1 MEPTGQDEQ
10 LSNAAPPKS
19 EQQEERREQQ
29 QYDST
34 FRALSPGDIIPG
46 TVVQIDEQGAL
57 VDVGMKSEGLIP
69 ASEARTAKG
78 ETGEPLAV
86 GDRIDVYVVRPE
98 GDEGQA
104 ILSKKKAD
112 YENVWRR
119 VTEAFERG
127 EVVSAMVSERVKGGL
142 VVDLGLRGF
151 LPASHVV
158 AKNVYALDR
167 FVGQS
172 VRLKILEV
180 DRARKRVVVS
190 QRLAVDDERQRRRE
204 KTIESL
210 EEGQIRKGIVRRL
223 TDYGAFV
230 DLGGVDGLLHVTEMS
245 WSRVRHPSDVVK
257 PGQRIE
263 VMVLKFDREQQK
275 VSLGL
280 RQILPDP
287 WQHVHENFHVGDVV
301 EGIVTRLVPF
311 GAFVM
316 LSGGIEGIIPTAELS
331 EQRVARPEDA
341 VSVEQRVRVKVLSM
355 RPQERRMT
363 LSRRQAE
370 QDAERQEYQR
380 YMSSRADSGRIT
392 LGDLVGEALRAEE
405 PQAAPKTAAAAQAV
419 AQPEAQA
426 TEQAGDSDAD
436 TGQEAQQ
443 AEPCSSSDSPA
454 ESPAEKAQSPDSSL

>member
-1 MEPTGQDEQ
+1 MEPTGQNEQ
-10 LSNAAPPKS
+10 LPSPAPAKGG
-19 EQQEERREQQ
+19 QQEEGREQQ
-29 QYDST
+29 QYEST
-34 FRALSPGDIIPG
+34 FRALSAGDIVPG

-57 VDVGMKSEGLIP
+57 VDVGTKSEGLIP

-78 ETGEPLAV
+78 ESGEPLAV

-127 EVVSAMVSERVKGGL
+127 EVVSAMVTDRVKGGL

-204 KTIESL
+204 KTLESL

-245 WSRVRHPSDVVK
+245 WTRVRHPSDVVK

-263 VMVLKFDREQQK
+263 VMVLKFDSEQQK

-301 EGIVTRLVPF
+301 EGVVTRLVPF

-316 LSGGIEGIIPTAELS
+316 LAGGIEGIIPTAELS
-331 EQRVARPEDA
+331 EQRIARPEDA
-341 VSVEQRVRVKVLSM
+341 VSVEQRVRVKILSM

-370 QDAERQEYQR
+370 QEAERQEYQR
-380 YMSSRADSGRIT
+380 YMSSRAESGRIT
-392 LGDLVGEALRAEE
+392 LGDLVGGALRAEE
-405 PQAAPKTAAAAQAV
+405 AQAAPRIAAGAQAV
-419 AQPEAQA
+419 AQPESQA
-426 TEQAGDSDAD
+426 LEQAGDSEQESD
-436 TGQEAQQ
+436 QEAEQGQ
-443 AEPCSSSDSPA
+443 SCSSSDSPA